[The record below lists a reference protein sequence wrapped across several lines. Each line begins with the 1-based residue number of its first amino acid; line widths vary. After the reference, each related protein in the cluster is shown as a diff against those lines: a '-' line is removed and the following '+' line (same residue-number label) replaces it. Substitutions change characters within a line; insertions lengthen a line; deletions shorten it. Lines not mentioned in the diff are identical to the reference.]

1 MLLSLV
7 PATATCAIMQSQN
20 QFPETNRQTLDF
32 LHPFFDCAGSH
43 TEQAPLLEMLYH
55 VESAKI

>member
-1 MLLSLV
+1 
-7 PATATCAIMQSQN
+7 MQSQN